1 MATDLSATSWL
12 HIGDGRAALA
22 WSAVGDLREKL
33 VRRRRQARALALEA
47 ADLRALP
54 PRVAAFYARAWWTA
68 VRSGDG
74 YSLVVVTRPSDVAT
88 LLALA
93 DGHRSVVELGTAT
106 AWTTAALALADD
118 GRHVAGYDPAVRPER
133 ERYLGLLR
141 PRDRSRIAL
150 HRAAAQDVRPEP
162 GSVGFVFVDCAH
174 DRQTTADAFRAWEP
188 AVVWGGVI
196 AFHDFD
202 HPDYP
207 GVREAV
213 EELGLTGEVR
223 GGVFVWRKPA

>member
-1 MATDLSATSWL
+1 VA
-12 HIGDGRAALA
+12 
-22 WSAVGDLREKL
+22 
-33 VRRRRQARALALEA
+33 RRRQARALAREA
-47 ADLRALP
+47 VELHALP

-74 YSLVVVTRPSDVAT
+74 YSLVVVARPADVAT

-93 DGHRSVVELGTAT
+93 KGHRSVVELGTAT
-106 AWTTAALALADD
+106 GWTTAALALADD
-118 GRHVAGYDPAVRPER
+118 HRHVASYDPAVRPER
-133 ERYLGLLR
+133 ERYLGLLH
-141 PRDRSRIAL
+141 PRDRARISL
-150 HRAAAQDVRPEP
+150 HQVPAQNVRPEP
-162 GSVGFVFVDCAH
+162 ASVGFVFIDCAH

-213 EELGLTGEVR
+213 EELGLAGEVR